1 MFTFFYLF
9 FRTKVQPGKLKYQDC
24 FSNQPITEDFASTV
38 LNSTLELL
46 NQVLDFWSNLPS
58 ALEIVHRLRT
68 EFIPKLESVQIHKI
82 IRQNLNKIK
91 LTLEEKFP
99 SGVVRSHTIPKRKKE
114 IQMLRLYDPD
124 LEEK

>member
-1 MFTFFYLF
+1 MSFSLF
-9 FRTKVQPGKLKYQDC
+9 FRNKVQPGKLKYQDC
-24 FSNQPITEDFASTV
+24 FSNQPITDDFASTV

-46 NQVLDFWSNLPS
+46 NQVLGFWSNLPS
-58 ALEIVHRLRT
+58 SLEIVHRLRT
-68 EFIPKLESVQIHKI
+68 EFIPKLESVQLHKI

-91 LTLEEKFP
+91 STLEEKFP